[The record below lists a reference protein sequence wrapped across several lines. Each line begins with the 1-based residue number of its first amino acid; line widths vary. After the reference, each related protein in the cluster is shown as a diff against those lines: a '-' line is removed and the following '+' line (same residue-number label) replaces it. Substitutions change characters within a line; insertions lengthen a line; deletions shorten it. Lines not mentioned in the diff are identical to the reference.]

1 MSRHLTEV
9 PRPDVTADAPERAL
23 IETGTESQIRFGA
36 TPSRTAHPSTTVA
49 PAPDGGGTNRRP
61 SLRDRTFRLRRTAA
75 DILVFAL
82 IAVAAFVIWPV
93 RLGGATSYIIIK
105 GTSMEPKFHT
115 GDLAV
120 LRSQD
125 SYRKGDIVAYRIPAG
140 GAGAGHLVIHRIIG
154 RSHGGYLMQGD
165 NRTTPDTWY
174 PKASDVLGKFRL
186 LVPLP
191 GIQFWALMPW
201 ICCGAI
207 GIAVAWMMWPRRS
220 GADAT
225 ESEHPAEVGEADSCS
240 DPASAAPTVPMVET
254 GPAPMGTRRL
264 RRLEQDALRRNQ
276 RADRRRRS
284 ARGSKQPAAT

>member
-1 MSRHLTEV
+1 MNRRDAVVAVDDTAIGTPVRVLT
-9 PRPDVTADAPERAL
+9 
-23 IETGTESQIRFGA
+23 ETGTESQIHFGA
-36 TPSRTAHPSTTVA
+36 TPSRKAHSSTTVA
-49 PAPDGGGTNRRP
+49 LATDGDGTNRGP
-61 SLRDRTFRLRRTAA
+61 SLRDRTFGLRRTAA

-82 IAVAAFVIWPV
+82 IVVAAFAIWPV
-93 RLGGATSYIIIK
+93 RLGGGTSYIIIK

-140 GAGAGHLVIHRIIG
+140 SAGAGHLVIHRIIG
-154 RSHGGYLMQGD
+154 RSHGGYLMKGD

-207 GIAVAWMMWPRRS
+207 GIAVAWMMWPRRVEPDPTEPEA
-220 GADAT
+220 ADR
-225 ESEHPAEVGEADSCS
+225 PAEAGSSPNSV
-240 DPASAAPTVPMVET
+240 SAASTAAFET
-254 GPAPMGTRRL
+254 GPIPIGARRL
-264 RRLEQDALRRNQ
+264 RRLERDAQARKEHRHQRRP
-276 RADRRRRS
+276 ARRS
-284 ARGSKQPAAT
+284 RHHAPE